1 MFIVML
7 ILLVATALAT
17 IALQTTQAELRAAG
31 SNRVSMQT
39 QYIAENA
46 LISTLSYADAM
57 ATQDKFAC
65 VFLSVGAPRLPPNM
79 YPYGE
84 TEVPQGYSFFSVR
97 SQWFNQKDFIQKS
110 AAAVLPDFPPLS
122 LANGVDTGGTVSG
135 LADTIGTLG
144 PQAAYRPGD
153 AAVFAAQAAG
163 NGPPGSNSNPDYVVD
178 FYDCKKLPAYA
189 SPGNPV
195 DDSNPYA
202 PYYCVVTSRGRSFLP
217 NGLTKTWDLTYG
229 GKVLGGAYALNRFS
243 SAHDARTT
251 IITGPTLWKCPVL

>member
-31 SNRVSMQT
+31 SNRMSVQT
-39 QYIAENA
+39 QYIAENG
-46 LISTLSYADAM
+46 LVSTLSYADAM

-65 VFLSVGAPRLPPNM
+65 AFLSVGKPRVPPNM

-97 SQWFNQKDFIQKS
+97 SQWFNQKDFLKTD
-110 AAAVLPDFPPLS
+110 LPDFPPLS
-122 LANGVDTGGTVSG
+122 LANGVDTGGVVSK
-135 LADTIGTLG
+135 LQDTIGTLG

-153 AAVFAAQAAG
+153 AAVFSAAAAG
-163 NGPPGSNSNPDYVVD
+163 NGPVNPNPDYVVD

-229 GKVLGGAYALNRFS
+229 GKVLGGPFALNRFS